1 MNKIKN
7 IISSSNLKFLTKLVS
22 SKILFIFCLLG
33 IQFESLVS
41 QEITLNFQPNIK
53 EVIVYPDRAMV
64 LRTDKLK
71 LKSGKQILIFN
82 TASVQLDINSL
93 RGFTNDKEL
102 IINGIST
109 HLEKRQSS
117 NSKEYRELEA
127 KLQDLEL
134 KKDLELKNI
143 SRINHDLKSIDQY
156 AKLLSYSISENS
168 KSTESSSSEE
178 SWMEGFK
185 FLNNRK
191 NSSRTEI
198 QKSEQILSDYKKEI
212 SKTNVALN
220 KIKSLNDKT
229 YRIVELNV
237 QVMKDKEYEVGMYY
251 VIYGASW
258 SVSYGAHLEAD
269 GSLRLD
275 YFGNIKQETGED
287 WKNISL
293 KLSTSSPSRSAN
305 RAPIKSQFVFGNKI
319 QTKQE
324 YFQSE
329 TEAAEGPLLEESS
342 NGETINND
350 EKELDPSIETQAGSV
365 LFVIE
370 EKANIPS
377 LKKSHKVLIAEIKE
391 KSITSRY
398 RIVGSLQPSAYLAIL
413 FQNKKNFP
421 FLAGSIDSFRGNN
434 FTGKSKLDYTPP
446 GQKALIGFGVDRS
459 VDFERSVKT
468 FKENSGTISSNLTF
482 HTNIELEVTNRSDKL
497 QSISILER
505 IPISEVEE
513 VEVELMDDTSKG
525 NIIETNGIIRWDV
538 EFKPREKK
546 KFILH
551 YKVKTPSNFP
561 SSVYGS

>member
-1 MNKIKN
+1 MNN
-7 IISSSNLKFLTKLVS
+7 IRNLMSSSNLKFLTKLVS
-22 SKILFIFCLLG
+22 SKIVFIFCLLG

-198 QKSEQILSDYKKEI
+198 QKSEQILSEYKKEI
-212 SKTNVALN
+212 SKTNLALN

-342 NGETINND
+342 NGETIIND
-350 EKELDPSIETQAGSV
+350 EKELDPTIETQAGSV

-391 KSITSRY
+391 KSVEEKY
-398 RIVGSLQPSAYLAIL
+398 RIVGSLQPSAYLAVQL
-413 FQNKKNFP
+413 QNKKNFP

-434 FTGKSKLDYTPP
+434 FTGKSNLDYTPP
-446 GQKALIGFGVDRS
+446 GQKSLVGFGVDKS
-459 VDFERSVKT
+459 IDFERSVKT

-497 QSISILER
+497 QNISILER
-505 IPISEVEE
+505 IPVSEVEE
-513 VEVELMDDTSKG
+513 VEVQLMDDTSKG
-525 NIIETNGIIRWDV
+525 NIIETNGILRWDV

>member
-117 NSKEYRELEA
+117 NSNEYRELEA

-168 KSTESSSSEE
+168 KSTESNSSEE

-191 NSSRTEI
+191 NISRTEI
-198 QKSEQILSDYKKEI
+198 QKSEQILSEYKKEI
-212 SKTNVALN
+212 SKTNIALN

-329 TEAAEGPLLEESS
+329 TEAAEGSLLEESS
-342 NGETINND
+342 SGETINND
-350 EKELDPSIETQAGSV
+350 EKELDPTIETQAGSV

-434 FTGKSKLDYTPP
+434 FTGKSILDYTPP

-459 VDFERSVKT
+459 VDFDRNVKT
-468 FKENSGTISSNLTF
+468 YKENSSTLNSNITF
-482 HTNIELEVTNRSDKL
+482 HTNIEIEISNRSDKL
-497 QSISILER
+497 QNISILER
-505 IPISEVEE
+505 IPVSEVEE
-513 VEVELMDDTSKG
+513 VEVQLLDDTTKG
-525 NIIETNGIIRWDV
+525 NILETNGILRWDV

-546 KFILH
+546 TFILH
-551 YKVKTPSNFP
+551 YKVNTPSNFP